1 MIELLIF
8 VAGVIAIIVF
18 RESIKLAGKI
28 LEGHS
33 QVWAEDQ
40 LVNVAD
46 KRQEVNKRVDELVA
60 KHKGLVSH
68 EEIMGKL
75 GMK

>member
-40 LVNVAD
+40 LVDVAD

-68 EEIMGKL
+68 EEIMEKL

>member
-40 LVNVAD
+40 LVEVAD

-68 EEIMGKL
+68 EEIMEKL

>member
-40 LVNVAD
+40 LVEVAD

-60 KHKGLVSH
+60 KHEGLVSH
-68 EEIMGKL
+68 EEIMEKL

>member
-8 VAGVIAIIVF
+8 VTGIVAIIVL
-18 RESIKLAGKI
+18 RASIKTTGKV

-60 KHKGLVSH
+60 KHGTIVSH
-68 EEIMGKL
+68 NEIMQKL
-75 GMK
+75 GL